1 MASANILAGFKP
13 ETVELLHSFA
23 AYVDEIDGTEATPT
37 ELALSLIEAD
47 GRPGEFQA
55 EQIVGAVLAEHRRF
69 QRWLRDRRTVLMQDG
84 WQAWAVRNARA
95 GRTAAFAV
103 RERRYREP
111 THSVAPYKGIRKG
124 TESTWLLTILRT
136 YQRQRDYEEDQ

>member
-55 EQIVGAVLAEHRRF
+55 EQIVGQRLGGHFKSVQDFLKALPDKVRSEAKAASYTVESRYFLCETISWFGQAQAHYQGLIRRDKGKMP
-69 QRWLRDRRTVLMQDG
+69 RLLWVERMQG
-84 WQAWAVRNARA
+84 Q
-95 GRTAAFAV
+95 G
-103 RERRYREP
+103 
-111 THSVAPYKGIRKG
+111 
-124 TESTWLLTILRT
+124 
-136 YQRQRDYEEDQ
+136 

>member
-1 MASANILAGFKP
+1 MEVIELASANILAGFKP

-47 GRPGEFQA
+47 GRPGEFQV

-103 RERRYREP
+103 
-111 THSVAPYKGIRKG
+111 
-124 TESTWLLTILRT
+124 
-136 YQRQRDYEEDQ
+136 

>member
-1 MASANILAGFKP
+1 MEVIEMASANILAGFKP

-47 GRPGEFQA
+47 GRPGKFQA

-103 RERRYREP
+103 
-111 THSVAPYKGIRKG
+111 
-124 TESTWLLTILRT
+124 
-136 YQRQRDYEEDQ
+136 

>member
-1 MASANILAGFKP
+1 MEVIEMASANILAGFKP
-13 ETVELLHSFA
+13 ETVELLHGFA

-103 RERRYREP
+103 
-111 THSVAPYKGIRKG
+111 
-124 TESTWLLTILRT
+124 
-136 YQRQRDYEEDQ
+136 

>member
-1 MASANILAGFKP
+1 MSEKTQNAFQKYIIPAILAVALIG
-13 ETVELLHSFA
+13 VILWA
-23 AYVDEIDGTEATPT
+23 AQQKALEVLTQPDSPLTASMLRDLEAGQR
-37 ELALSLIEAD
+37 IE
-47 GRPGEFQA
+47 A

-103 RERRYREP
+103 
-111 THSVAPYKGIRKG
+111 
-124 TESTWLLTILRT
+124 
-136 YQRQRDYEEDQ
+136 